1 MAKGIKEM
9 KLTLHK
15 VIREPFE
22 YPELIDNTT
31 GDNPICVVYLSEFN
45 GKVEETE
52 MLYSTFDEAYEE
64 SNRVNRTIE
73 GVVIENS
80 DLYDA

>member
-1 MAKGIKEM
+1 M

-31 GDNPICVVYLSEFN
+31 GDNPICVVYLSECN

>member
-1 MAKGIKEM
+1 M

-31 GDNPICVVYLSEFN
+31 GDHPVCVVYLSEFN